1 MTIIPG
7 PPWIANMANSEHSA
21 EELFAVALDLPPD
34 SRAAFLDQ
42 ACHQAPEL
50 RKLVEELLLE
60 SDRAASFLAEPLL
73 NRTQT
78 SAGAFSTGSRLAPG
92 TRVSRYVIIAPL
104 GSGGMG
110 VLYKAKDPELDRFV
124 ALKFLPDAQ
133 IPGPTIPGASSPRS
147 SRGFRSQPSEYL
159 HCL

>member
-60 SDRAASFLAEPLL
+60 SDRAGSFRAEPLL
-73 NRTQT
+73 RTQT
-78 SAGAFSTGSRLAPG
+78 SAGTFSTGSRLAPG
-92 TRVSRYVIIAPL
+92 TKVSRYVIIAPL
-104 GSGGMG
+104 GLRGYGC
-110 VLYKAKDPELDRFV
+110 
-124 ALKFLPDAQ
+124 ALQSNGHGTRPLC
-133 IPGPTIPGASSPRS
+133 RS
-147 SRGFRSQPSEYL
+147 
-159 HCL
+159 